1 LRTSGTGQQAKF
13 IKRKYYQLKVGFSV
27 EYCRS
32 SDNHLALDVIRGS
45 GMFGRKK
52 SQESRTPWNKG
63 KLVGQKAPFTL
74 QEILTS
80 D

>member
-1 LRTSGTGQQAKF
+1 
-13 IKRKYYQLKVGFSV
+13 
-27 EYCRS
+27 
-32 SDNHLALDVIRGS
+32 
-45 GMFGRKK
+45 MFGRKK

-80 D
+80 DKQPLAVRFGCTITTFAKFETQSRVGLAL